1 MKYGYVRVSTEHQNT
16 VRQEVMM
23 KALGVDEM
31 FIDKASGKNMDRPAY
46 REMMARLVEGDEV
59 VVESYSRMSRSV
71 GDLLETV
78 EKLNEMGVRFVSKK
92 ESLDTKTATGR
103 LFLTFI
109 AGMNAFEREVML
121 ERQKE
126 GIAAMPV
133 VNGKKVSVRNGKGFG
148 REVYEVP
155 GFEEAREKVAS
166 GEMMVKDACEKLGIP
181 RSKWYRMIRLSAR
194 EGAKESA

>member
-1 MKYGYVRVSTEHQNT
+1 MKYGYVRVSTVHQNT
-16 VRQEVMM
+16 IRQEVLM
-23 KALGVDEM
+23 KELGVDEM

-46 REMMARLVEGDEV
+46 HEMMKKLKSGDEV

-78 EKLNEMGVRFVSKK
+78 ARLNEMGVGFRSKK
-92 ESLDTKTATGR
+92 ENLDTTTATGR

-148 REVYEVP
+148 REVYGVP
-155 GFEEAREKVAS
+155 GMEEMKVRVRDGEITVTEACRE
-166 GEMMVKDACEKLGIP
+166 LGIP
-181 RSKWYRMIRLSAR
+181 RSKLYRMVS
-194 EGAKESA
+194 EVT

>member
-1 MKYGYVRVSTEHQNT
+1 MKYGYVRVSTTHQNT
-16 VRQEVMM
+16 IRQEVLMRE
-23 KALGVDEM
+23 LGVDEM

-46 REMMARLVEGDEV
+46 HEMMRKLKSGDEV

-78 EKLNEMGVRFVSKK
+78 SRLNEMGVGFRSKK
-92 ESLDTKTATGR
+92 ENLDTTTATGR

-126 GIAAMPV
+126 GIDAMPV
-133 VNGKKVSVRNGKGFG
+133 VDGKKVSVRNGKGFG
-148 REVYEVP
+148 RPVYEVD
-155 GFEEAREKVAS
+155 GLEEAVERVRR
-166 GEMMVKDACEKLGIP
+166 GELTVTEACKELGIP
-181 RSKWYRMIRLSAR
+181 RSKWYRMV
-194 EGAKESA
+194 

>member
-1 MKYGYVRVSTEHQNT
+1 MKYGYVRVSTTHQNT
-16 VRQEVMM
+16 IRQEVLMRE
-23 KALGVDEM
+23 LGVDEM

-46 REMMARLVEGDEV
+46 HEMMRKLKSGDEV

-78 EKLNEMGVRFVSKK
+78 ARLNEMGVGFRSKK
-92 ESLDTKTATGR
+92 ENLDTTTATGR

-133 VNGKKVSVRNGKGFG
+133 VDGKKVSVRNGKGFG

-155 GFEEAREKVAS
+155 GMEDMKVRVRDGEITVTEACKE
-166 GEMMVKDACEKLGIP
+166 LGIP
-181 RSKWYRMIRLSAR
+181 RSKWYRMVS
-194 EGAKESA
+194 